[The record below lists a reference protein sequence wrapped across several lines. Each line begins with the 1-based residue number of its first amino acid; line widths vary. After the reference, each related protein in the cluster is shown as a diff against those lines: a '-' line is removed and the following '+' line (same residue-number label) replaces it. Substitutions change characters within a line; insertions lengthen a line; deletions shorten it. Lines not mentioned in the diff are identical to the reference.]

1 MRLAGLFACLAAV
14 LAGGVASASTA
25 DGVLITNLAGATYKT
40 TSGAGQSISYGAT
53 VNVLV
58 ATPVVML
65 RKEASGTLQASGGT
79 VTFCISYSNSG
90 RWASAFNVVITDAM
104 PDNMRFVNGTGNWES
119 PPAGS
124 SVTRAWS
131 TNGGAGWT
139 STGSTPNMAQG
150 TPVLLRW
157 TVDVLGPNASGYVCY
172 TVSVL

>member
-1 MRLAGLFACLAAV
+1 MRFLVPVASLVLALAAGN
-14 LAGGVASASTA
+14 AAASTA
-25 DGVLITNLAGATYKT
+25 DGVLITNLASATYKT
-40 TSGAGQSISYGAT
+40 TSGAGQVITYGAT

-65 RKEASGTLQASGGT
+65 RKQASGTLQASGGT

-90 RWASAFNVVITDAM
+90 KWASAFNVVITDAM
-104 PDNMRFVNGTGNWES
+104 PDNMRFVNGSGNEVG

-124 SVTRAWS
+124 SVVSAWS
-131 TNGGAGWT
+131 TNGGGGWT
-139 STGSTPNMAQG
+139 SGSTPFMAQG

-157 TVDVLGPNASGYVCY
+157 TVDVLGPGDSGFVCY